1 MFLVSHFADLRY
13 PWPMRFERKNCL
25 PFGYSNNQF
34 ERPLT
39 FKSSH
44 TCKFCFYAVVELRG
58 GYTYYAFYWL
68 QLPHISVLIF
78 YGATCNVNWFT
89 LLTAWSNNGVDNFAR
104 LLMLT
109 PRSDWIN
116 LVSFVLLHKGRYCLS
131 KRPPVVRDFSTRNKI
146 FCPPSR

>member
-1 MFLVSHFADLRY
+1 MRVLALEEFMNRLYKVLFLAKLLGLCFWWVILRSYVTLDLCDSK
-13 PWPMRFERKNCL
+13 EKNCL

-68 QLPHISVLIF
+68 QLPHIS
-78 YGATCNVNWFT
+78 
-89 LLTAWSNNGVDNFAR
+89 
-104 LLMLT
+104 
-109 PRSDWIN
+109 
-116 LVSFVLLHKGRYCLS
+116 
-131 KRPPVVRDFSTRNKI
+131 
-146 FCPPSR
+146 